1 MTQLLQDQTDQED
14 GAAAVDCQFANM
26 RALVIE
32 YRGVIE
38 VSQLSLSVPSLSF
51 SQELTQNLSLL
62 VKERQLKKQSS
73 SSQCQHHQ
81 HQQRSPAPP
90 PSSVSQRARRIAQT
104 TFNLSDAEV
113 DDLLSDDTPVHS
125 CQVLSLG
132 V

>member
-1 MTQLLQDQTDQED
+1 
-14 GAAAVDCQFANM
+14 M

-73 SSQCQHHQ
+73 SSQCQHSS
-81 HQQRSPAPP
+81 RSSLPP
-90 PSSVSQRARRIAQT
+90 LSVST
-104 TFNLSDAEV
+104 TDGTDRES
-113 DDLLSDDTPVHS
+113 
-125 CQVLSLG
+125 
-132 V
+132 